1 MRPLHQLSVDAQ
13 PHGPHLQSQLSK
25 EHDMNTDNYQDQSWF
40 NTTPEATLRAESILV
55 AFHENRVEDIGA
67 ILTTDYDKVGNTDPV
82 ALLVALVVMADRLAD
97 YGAAIAEPTHRELLR
112 TSAATVAQAV
122 YNMEG
127 N

>member
-1 MRPLHQLSVDAQ
+1 
-13 PHGPHLQSQLSK
+13 
-25 EHDMNTDNYQDQSWF
+25 MNTDNYQDQSWF

-55 AFHENRVEDIGA
+55 AFHESRVDDIGS

-82 ALLVALVVMADRLAD
+82 ALLVALIVMADRLAD

-127 N
+127 DQQ